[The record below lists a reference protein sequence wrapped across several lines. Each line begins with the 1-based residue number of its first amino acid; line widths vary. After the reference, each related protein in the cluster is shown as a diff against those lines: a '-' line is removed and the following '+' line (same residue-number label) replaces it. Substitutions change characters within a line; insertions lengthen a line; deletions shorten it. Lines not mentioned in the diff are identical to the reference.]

1 MTAEN
6 KKETTEN
13 ETVND
18 IKKTENMDD
27 VENFGEE
34 DSIERGSEKPN
45 SDKAEGEKDE
55 TKINEKLQEEIE
67 SLRDEKLR
75 LLAEMENLRKRA
87 DRERVDSIRYG
98 SINLARDILSPD
110 DNLTRA
116 LEAIT
121 EEEKNSP
128 TIKNLVNGLQMVQKE
143 FSNIL
148 EKHGIK
154 KIKALNEKFDHN
166 FHQAMLEVE
175 DDNADSGLVIQ
186 EIQSGYTMHDRL
198 LRPSMVGVS
207 KKSTVDKKTKEWKTF
222 KNPIF
227 FKKKDCLWQ
236 YDL

>member
-116 LEAIT
+116 LGAIT
-121 EEEKNSP
+121 EDEKNSP
-128 TIKNLVNGLQMVQKE
+128 KIKNLVNGLQMVQKE